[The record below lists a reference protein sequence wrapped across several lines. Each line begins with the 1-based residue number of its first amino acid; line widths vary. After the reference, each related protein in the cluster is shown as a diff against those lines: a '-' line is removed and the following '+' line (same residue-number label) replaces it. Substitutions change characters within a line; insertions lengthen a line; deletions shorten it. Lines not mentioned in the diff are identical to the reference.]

1 MRGRDAARHV
11 MLVLAPH
18 QEQVGRRQHRDGDPG
33 VGQPGGDLVQAGMID
48 GGEFGDM
55 ADRHPAA
62 PAVGVGLAA
71 HLVEVHP

>member
-1 MRGRDAARHV
+1 
-11 MLVLAPH
+11 
-18 QEQVGRRQHRDGDPG
+18 
-33 VGQPGGDLVQAGMID
+33 MID